1 MLMVLMEIMK
11 PLKKL
16 SSKLGGLLKLAVMGA
31 SDPDLKPGKIKPYAH
46 NPTLNPEATPRPKHL
61 DTSISSATYDDFSTL
76 SPEDKM
82 HLALDNPNFS
92 LRLDPGE
99 TYTYNKLPESNYTY
113 SNPYT
118 GPKVP
123 MVNSDGT
130 PFQNST
136 NPEQYVQ
143 NPTDYR
149 TLGTGPTG
157 YLRSPNSLESGTTG
171 ILRRFT
177 PNTVDV
183 IAGNMPKN
191 YDSDTARQLGDRE
204 VPGVNWYELQRSNT
218 SISRDDARRMNSP
231 YAFKKDTSKP
241 YHHSNATTV
250 RTLGDGSKQFTDPFL
265 NRQNYLKS
273 RRQKALASA
282 SNPYTEPNAAPAAGF
297 GDGRT
302 AEPLA
307 NPVKQA
313 SW

>member
-1 MLMVLMEIMK
+1 MVLMEIMN

-16 SSKLGGLLKLAVMGA
+16 SSKFGGLLKLAMG
-31 SDPDLKPGKIKPYAH
+31 
-46 NPTLNPEATPRPKHL
+46 TL
-61 DTSISSATYDDFSTL
+61 DTGLIDFAETNEVRNKALAQKTSVGPNAGVTRGGSATYADFSKM

-143 NPTDYR
+143 NPTDYK

-183 IAGNMPKN
+183 ISGNMPKN

-204 VPGVNWYELQRSNT
+204 VPGVSWYELQRSNT

-307 NPVKQA
+307 HPIKQA